1 MVNVRFGNQTIRLEP
16 FKKWAIFIGKNN
28 HYNVFRCVC
37 VFLKSFCDIF
47 GKIITTRLCL
57 NTYKY
62 LERFIFWHDIHYH
75 CIIDVIDI
83 RRLVTTVGTWWNLV
97 ILLERI
103 YNLLFYFSKL
113 DHTLEYLFPLT
124 LWHWATMKRCNI

>member
-16 FKKWAIFIGKNN
+16 FKKWAIFIGNN
-28 HYNVFRCVC
+28 NRYINVFRCVC

-83 RRLVTTVGTWWNLV
+83 RRLVTTVHDEIWSYCWKGFTIFCFISQIRSHFGIFVSNDSVALSYH
-97 ILLERI
+97 E
-103 YNLLFYFSKL
+103 
-113 DHTLEYLFPLT
+113 TL
-124 LWHWATMKRCNI
+124 